1 MPQTRLCLSLVI
13 FIVSPEEVEIFYDGH
28 GPPIWANCGPKQSNG
43 QRKIS
48 LKKVDTLARP

>member
-13 FIVSPEEVEIFYDGH
+13 VIVSPEEVEIFYDGH
-28 GPPIWANCGPKQSNG
+28 GPPIWANCAPKQSNG